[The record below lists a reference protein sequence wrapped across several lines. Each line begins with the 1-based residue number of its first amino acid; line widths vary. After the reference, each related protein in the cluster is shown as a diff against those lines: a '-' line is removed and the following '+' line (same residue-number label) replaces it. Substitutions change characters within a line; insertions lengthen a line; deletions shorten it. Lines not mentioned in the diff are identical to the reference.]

1 MSSLRSG
8 ILVASALVALLA
20 PSAAFAQGG
29 GACCILPDNGSGSA
43 SLPPNCA
50 VGYTGASGIIDGLP
64 AGSPVLIAARLH
76 SFTAVV
82 ESPGGTLG
90 GDQSTWNATLD
101 LNLTGTG
108 VYLGYARFISMTVT
122 GASHSAPRVP
132 FASPQSFA
140 MDLWQ
145 MQGQITLDPDFDL
158 LRVTG
163 GGNFGMP
170 SPGQTV
176 LTSNG
181 GGWEVNSYIDITHRV
196 DFVGNPIGTFAGR
209 SGSTTHVHPRF
220 EMCYERPT
228 PVTTGSWGRVKAT
241 YR

>member
-1 MSSLRSG
+1 MNSVRPLF
-8 ILVASALVALLA
+8 LAFLALATLLA
-20 PSAAFAQGG
+20 PTTAAAQGG
-29 GACCILPDNGSGSA
+29 GACCILPDAGDGSA
-43 SLPPNCA
+43 SLPPDCA
-50 VGYTGASGIIDGLP
+50 VGYTGSSAIIDGLP
-64 AGSPVLIAARLH
+64 IGSPVQIAARLR

-90 GDQSTWNATLD
+90 GEQSSWNATLD
-101 LNLTGTG
+101 LVLTGTG
-108 VYLGYARFISMTVT
+108 VYLGYNRFIAMPVSGV
-122 GASHSAPRVP
+122 SHAAPRVP
-132 FASPQSFA
+132 FAPVQAFA

-158 LRVTG
+158 LRVTA

-181 GGWEVNSYIDITHRV
+181 GGWEVNSYIDLTHRI
-196 DFVGNPIGTFAGR
+196 DFVGNPVGNFAGR

-228 PVTTGSWGRVKAT
+228 PAVSASWGGLKAT